1 MAIEISK
8 EEQEFAR
15 FASTTFATWGFE
27 HTDKLMKKQMTRKQY
42 IHEMLLLILT
52 QFQGDAQKAWRFLDY
67 ALTPNEVKECQQ
79 YVVYARQELVKN
91 GLIKEG

>member
-42 IHEMLLLILT
+42 IPEMLIEYL
-52 QFQGDAQKAWRFLDY
+52 
-67 ALTPNEVKECQQ
+67 KETYPC
-79 YVVYARQELVKN
+79 
-91 GLIKEG
+91 